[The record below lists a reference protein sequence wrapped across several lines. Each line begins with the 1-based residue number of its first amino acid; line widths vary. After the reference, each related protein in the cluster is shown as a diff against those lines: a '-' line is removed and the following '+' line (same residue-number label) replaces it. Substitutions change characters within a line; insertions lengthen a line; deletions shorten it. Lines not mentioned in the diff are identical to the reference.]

1 MIDAGSHMTGLAGRF
16 TAGTHPSCA
25 IATGTIIMWADEKNG
40 PILYAEPESAM
51 SSRPEGG
58 AFERAA
64 ATFVPDS
71 IHREQGLE
79 YRRAILTVQVVLV
92 LLFWGP
98 FFALVYHLV
107 LESMF
112 GVGVMLG
119 SVVTTLIS
127 LGLLRWTGNQPL
139 AGNVLT
145 GASFVWVFLLSLYNG
160 GLWAPSLPW
169 MALWPLF
176 GLVFGGRRSGWFWL
190 AASLASF
197 GVFYGVETVGS
208 GAPQLLDAWEVALLE
223 MFGMAGLT
231 IVTFAIVRSD
241 EGLQGWLVDNLR
253 VREAE
258 TRTILETAPDGI
270 VTVDDTGR
278 VETANR
284 AVGEMFEVESDALVG
299 GEVREILADL
309 STDAPDAEI
318 DGEYTG
324 RREDG
329 SEFPV
334 DVSAGRLG
342 DTDQRMIL
350 VVRDI
355 TDQKRHEEEL
365 KRARDKA
372 LQANQAKSTFL
383 ANMSHELR
391 TPLNAI
397 IGYSEMLRRDAESV
411 GDEQSM
417 DEVLEADRLVED
429 LDRVESAGNQ
439 LLALIDDV
447 LDLSKIEAGQV
458 ETHYEMLD
466 VELFFDE
473 LRSTLEPL
481 AADNDNEL
489 TVEAADDLDEME
501 TDPQK
506 VRQILLNLAS
516 NACKFT
522 EEGSVRITA
531 SRVDDG
537 ASVVF
542 EVADTGI
549 GMDEEELER
558 VFEAFSQADASTTR
572 EFGGTG
578 LGLTIVDHFVD
589 LLDGQVHVDSE
600 PGEGT
605 TFQIRL
611 PDESRDAGSERG
623 GGDEA
628 AVLDGEPPPDERD
641 ESQSRAANGGKRAV
655 ESDEEAA
662 DRGEAGGPD
671 TILVVDDDP
680 DVRDL
685 LSRVVERA
693 GFEVETAA
701 DGDEGL
707 EMARRMQPTA
717 ITLDVKMPGMDG
729 WTFLSELTDDSEVA
743 DIPVVLVTMVD
754 ERSHGVAVEADH
766 YMTKPVEREKLLDI
780 LQEYRSEGTDEI
792 LLVEDDQATR
802 ELIRRN
808 LADDGWRVLE
818 ASNGRRALEVLDEMT
833 PSVVVL
839 DLMMPEMDGFDFLAR
854 ARLGDYPDVPVV
866 VVTAKELTDRDR
878 EVLEGE
884 VVEVVKKG
892 GYDREQFLDEV
903 EKLVER
909 TADER
914 S

>member
-1 MIDAGSHMTGLAGRF
+1 
-16 TAGTHPSCA
+16 
-25 IATGTIIMWADEKNG
+25 
-40 PILYAEPESAM
+40 M
-51 SSRPEGG
+51 SSRHEGG

-64 ATFVPDS
+64 ETFVPDS
-71 IHREQGLE
+71 IHREEGLE

-107 LESMF
+107 FDSIF

-119 SVVTTLIS
+119 SVMTTLMS

-145 GASFVWVFLLSLYNG
+145 GASFVWVAVLSLYNG
-160 GLWAPSLPW
+160 GLRAPSLPW

-197 GVFYGVETVGS
+197 GVFYGIETVGS
-208 GAPQLLDAWEVALLE
+208 GAPQLLEAWEVILLE

-231 IVTFAIVRSD
+231 VVTFAIVRSD

-253 VREAE
+253 SRGEE

-270 VTVDDTGR
+270 VTVDGDGKI
-278 VETANR
+278 ETANR
-284 AVGEMFEVESDALVG
+284 AVGEMFEVGADALVG
-299 GEVREILADL
+299 RDVREILADL
-309 STDAPDAEI
+309 SIDAPDAEM

-324 RREDG
+324 QRMDG
-329 SEFPV
+329 MEFPV

-342 DTDQRMIL
+342 DTDQRTVL

-411 GDEQSM
+411 GEEQSM
-417 DEVLEADRLVED
+417 DDVVQPDRLVDD

-458 ETHYEMLD
+458 ETHYERLD
-466 VELFFDE
+466 LELFFDE

-489 TVEAADDLDEME
+489 TVEAADDLDKME

-531 SRVDDG
+531 RRVDEG
-537 ASVVF
+537 TSVVF

-549 GMDEEELER
+549 GMDDEELER

-578 LGLTIVDHFVD
+578 LGLTIVDHFVE
-589 LLDGQVHVDSE
+589 LLGGQVHVDST

-611 PDESRDAGSERG
+611 PDESRAAGSERG

-628 AVLDGEPPPDERD
+628 AVLDGEPPSDERN
-641 ESQSRAANGGKRAV
+641 QRRAANGGERV
-655 ESDEEAA
+655 DESDDRSAGREEV
-662 DRGEAGGPD
+662 GGPD
-671 TILVVDDDP
+671 TVLVVDDDP

-693 GFEVETAA
+693 GFEVATAS
-701 DGDEGL
+701 DGEEGL
-707 EMARRMQPTA
+707 EMAHKMEPTA

-729 WTFLSELTDDSEVA
+729 WTFLSELTDDPELA

-766 YMTKPVEREKLLDI
+766 YLTKPVERERLLEI

-792 LLVEDDQATR
+792 LLVEDDEATR
-802 ELIRRN
+802 ELIHRN
-808 LADDGWRVLE
+808 LADDGWQVRE
-818 ASNGRRALEVLDEMT
+818 AVNGRRALDVLDETT
-833 PSVVVL
+833 PAVVLL

-854 ARLGDYPDVPVV
+854 ARLGDYPDVPVI
-866 VVTAKELTDRDR
+866 VVTAKELNDRDR

-884 VVEVVKKG
+884 VVEVVEKG
-892 GYDREQFLDEV
+892 GYDRDQLLEEV
-903 EKLVER
+903 ERLVER
-909 TADER
+909 AAGGGAGV
-914 S
+914 